1 MRGEQTDDM
10 AAPRGFAKA
19 ASRLPGF
26 YFQCHPTTYSFNW
39 MRGDV
44 RRLTGRGAGDF
55 TTGAVAFIDHVH
67 DEDRDGVVEEVQA
80 RIDAQENWSVI
91 YRLKRTDGQV
101 VWARGY
107 GGANYDA
114 DGTPT
119 LLEGCVI
126 DVTAQQTE
134 RDAWMA
140 TAQEMK
146 TRNAAIISAAEDVL
160 DTMQSLNMLSINA
173 SIEAARAGNSG
184 RGFAIVA
191 QEMNRLAGAAENAA
205 ASIRKLTDQTTG
217 DRSSTRS
224 RKLRL
229 ARTAHSGGADA
240 A

>member
-1 MRGEQTDDM
+1 MSGEQTNDQ
-10 AAPRGFAKA
+10 ATLQQFASA

-26 YFQCHPTTYSFNW
+26 YFQCNPTTYTFNW
-39 MRGDV
+39 IRGDV
-44 RRLTGRGAGDF
+44 RRLTGREAMAF
-55 TTGAVAFIDHVH
+55 TSGAVAFIDHVH
-67 DEDRDGVVEEVQA
+67 DDDRDGVVEEVQA
-80 RIDAQENWSVI
+80 RIDARENWSVL
-91 YRLKRTDGQV
+91 YRLKRTDGQL

-107 GGANYDA
+107 GGAVYGQ

-119 LLEGCVI
+119 MLEGIII
-126 DVTAQQTE
+126 DVTNQQTE
-134 RDAWMA
+134 RDAWIA

-146 TRNAAIISAAEDVL
+146 TRNAAIINAAEDVL

-191 QEMNRLAGAAENAA
+191 QEMNRLAGAAESAA
-205 ASIRKLTDQTTG
+205 ASIRKLTDQTPDGRNSRRT
-217 DRSSTRS
+217 

-229 ARTAHSGGADA
+229 TQTARSDGADA